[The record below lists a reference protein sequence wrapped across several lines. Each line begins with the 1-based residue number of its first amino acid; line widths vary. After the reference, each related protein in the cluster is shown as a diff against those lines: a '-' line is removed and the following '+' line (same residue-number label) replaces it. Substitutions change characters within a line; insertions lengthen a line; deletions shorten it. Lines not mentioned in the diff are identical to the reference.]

1 MISHQH
7 LVEEV
12 ASRTHL
18 DDTEA
23 ADAAVH
29 LVLAALSSR
38 LDPPRREHLRKAV
51 PAHERPALR
60 YGADAAD
67 DAAAS
72 LDDLLA
78 DVARPAG
85 ATPEQALFLAQT
97 VVCRITAEDTDLA
110 EDLLRALP
118 DEFGTLFEEPD
129 RIPGRT
135 DHATD
140 TPPTAH
146 GRHHGGAR
154 RDE

>member
-18 DDTEA
+18 DDMEA

-60 YGADAAD
+60 YGAEHAD
-67 DAAAS
+67 DSAAS
-72 LDDLLA
+72 LDALLA

-85 ATPEQALFLAQT
+85 ATPDQALFLAQT
-97 VVCRITAEDTDLA
+97 VVCRIADEDADLA
-110 EDLLRALP
+110 EDLQRALP
-118 DEFGTLFEEPD
+118 DDCGTLFEEPH
-129 RIPGRT
+129 RAP
-135 DHATD
+135 
-140 TPPTAH
+140 
-146 GRHHGGAR
+146 
-154 RDE
+154 

>member
-60 YGADAAD
+60 YGAEVAD
-67 DAAAS
+67 DSAVS

-85 ATPEQALFLAQT
+85 ATSEQALFLAQT
-97 VVCRITAEDTDLA
+97 VVCRIAAEDTDLA

-118 DEFGTLFEEPD
+118 DEFGTLFEEPKE
-129 RIPGRT
+129 GL
-135 DHATD
+135 
-140 TPPTAH
+140 
-146 GRHHGGAR
+146 
-154 RDE
+154 

>member
-60 YGADAAD
+60 YGADVAD
-67 DAAAS
+67 DSAMS

-85 ATPEQALFLAQT
+85 ATPEQALFLARA
-97 VVCRITAEDTDLA
+97 VVCRIAAEDTDLA

-129 RIPGRT
+129 R
-135 DHATD
+135 
-140 TPPTAH
+140 
-146 GRHHGGAR
+146 
-154 RDE
+154 